1 MRVIPLS
8 WNPVCWHKTLSN
20 FKEIKSNLRHLF
32 GPAQK
37 NKWIRC
43 FLTCRPSTTCPRLR
57 QEAPMKSLTSSNVF
71 WNWRTSCTNKKGR
84 SLFVSRTYLIILA
97 KMMVSVLSPWI
108 KNLNAKWKSARKR
121 SWRSC
126 NRLKKIKKNNNKFTL
141 PTRG

>member
-37 NKWIRC
+37 NKWVLFFWRQKKIHC

-84 SLFVSRTYLIILA
+84 SLLSLFVRRDLFNYFSEDDGIGSL
-97 KMMVSVLSPWI
+97 SVN
-108 KNLNAKWKSARKR
+108 KEFECKVEKR
-121 SWRSC
+121 
-126 NRLKKIKKNNNKFTL
+126 
-141 PTRG
+141 